1 MDKAFAKEN
10 LSRKVPSRRPRILF
24 FGEAVTL
31 SHVVRPI
38 VLARALDP
46 TIYDIRVA
54 CHPRYNHLFGS
65 LSSVLQPIHSISSE
79 LFLDRLRSGNPLWN
93 IRELRGYVKEDL
105 EVIRDFAPDLIVGDW
120 RLSLAISAR
129 LAKIPYVA
137 LNNAYW
143 SPYAARR
150 FPAPDHPALHIV
162 GLKIFALCFA
172 LVRPIA
178 FAYHSLPLN
187 RARREYGLPLLG
199 FDLVT
204 VYSDGDYVLYVDVPE
219 MVPIMNLPDHHRYL
233 GPVLWSPAIARPDWW
248 EQVPR
253 DRPVIYVNLGSSG
266 QARLLPVILDAL
278 SSLPVTIVAATA
290 GLTQLDRVPA
300 NALVADY
307 LPGDEAVKR
316 ADLVI
321 CNGGSPTT
329 QQALALGKPVL
340 GVAELMDQLL
350 NMQAVCSAGAGE
362 VIRASQANAEN
373 IRSSVTKMLRQST
386 YAEAAKVIASIFA
399 KYDAPS
405 RFREIIKNLVGP

>member
-1 MDKAFAKEN
+1 MDTLPT
-10 LSRKVPSRRPRILF
+10 LSVSTEARKRILF
-24 FGEAVTL
+24 FAEAVTL

-46 TIYDIRVA
+46 AMYEVRVA
-54 CHPRYNHLFGS
+54 CHPRYNRLFGG
-65 LSSVLQPIHSISSE
+65 LPFPLQQIHSISSE
-79 LFLDRLRSGNPLWN
+79 LFLDRISKGAPLWD
-93 IRELRGYVKEDL
+93 IRTLRGYINEDL
-105 EVIRDFAPDLIVGDW
+105 ELIRDFAPDLIVGDW
-120 RLSLAISAR
+120 RLSLGISAR

-143 SPYAARR
+143 SPYAARS
-150 FPAPDHPALHIV
+150 FPVPDHPAMKIV
-162 GLKIFALCFA
+162 GAKIFETCFA

-187 RARREYGLPLLG
+187 RARREHGLPLLG

-204 VYSDGDYVLYVDVPE
+204 VYTDADHVLYVDVPE
-219 MVPIMNLPDHHRYL
+219 LVPIPNLPDNHHYL
-233 GPVLWSPAIARPDWW
+233 GPILWSPAIPRPDWW
-248 EQVPR
+248 ERVPR

-266 QARLLPVILDAL
+266 QQARLLPVILDAL

-290 GLTQLDRVPA
+290 GLTQLDHVPA

-307 LPGDEAVKR
+307 LPGDEAAKR

-340 GVAELMDQLL
+340 GVPGIMDQLL
-350 NMQAVCSAGAGE
+350 NMQGICMAGAGE
-362 VIRASQANAEN
+362 MLRASQANAGN
-373 IRSSVTKMLRQST
+373 IRSCVTKMLRQST
-386 YAEAAKVIASIFA
+386 YAEAAKGVGSIFA
-399 KYDAPS
+399 KYDAPG
-405 RFREIIKNLVGP
+405 RFREIITQIIG

>member
-1 MDKAFAKEN
+1 MDA
-10 LSRKVPSRRPRILF
+10 LSASEARPRARKRILF

-46 TIYDIRVA
+46 MLYDIQVA
-54 CHPRYNHLFGS
+54 CHPRYNHLLGNLPFA
-65 LSSVLQPIHSISSE
+65 LRPIHSISPK
-79 LFLDRLRSGNPLWN
+79 LFLERLRTDSPLWN
-93 IRELRGYVKEDL
+93 VQDLRDYVKEDL

-150 FPAPDHPALHIV
+150 FPAPDHPAIHIV

-172 LVRPIA
+172 LVRQIA

-187 RARREYGLPLLG
+187 RARREHGLPLLG
-199 FDLVT
+199 FDVVT

-219 MVPIMNLPDHHRYL
+219 LVPILNLPDNHHYL
-233 GPVLWSPAIARPDWW
+233 GPILWSPAITRPDWW

-266 QARLLPVILDAL
+266 QARLLPIILDAL
-278 SSLPVTIVAATA
+278 SSLPVSVIAATA

-329 QQALALGKPVL
+329 QQALASGIPVL
-340 GVAELMDQLL
+340 GVAGLMDQLL